1 VNVFFDVDW
10 TLIDG
15 DGALRP
21 GVVECFTELR
31 RAGHHIY
38 VWSGLGTRWEVVR
51 EHRLGPW
58 VADCFIKP
66 LYAHERMLEP
76 LGITMRPE
84 FVVDDY
90 PHLVEIFGG
99 LVVNPYRRADPGD
112 REMWRVL
119 RAITSSSSSSSAG

>member
-1 VNVFFDVDW
+1 MNVFFDVDL

-15 DGALRP
+15 DGELRP

-31 RAGHHIY
+31 RAGHRIF

-51 EHRLGPW
+51 QHRLEAW
-58 VADCFIKP
+58 VEDCFIKP

-76 LGITMRPE
+76 LGISMAPE

-99 LVVNPYRRADPGD
+99 MVVDPYRRVDPSD

-119 RAITSSSSSSSAG
+119 SAIASRTA